1 MYVHVSAGCPWPP
14 GAVTDTHQVPGRSPL
29 LRFAALV
36 AGVAAL
42 AAAVIAVGVP
52 KPDTWAAS
60 LADVGPWALPWALAC
75 TVVLTAALVPRAVL
89 AAAAGLLFGPSVGA
103 AVVLAG
109 VGVGAVAAFAAGRWL
124 GRDLVTAHRRAAAV
138 DAWVVQR
145 GLIGVIV
152 ARLLPVAPF
161 GLVSYLYGLSGMR
174 LSVFWLGTMAGAAPS
189 TVVYANLGAAALAPG
204 SPGFAIAL
212 TAAVGGGGGG
222 ARGGGGR
229 RRPGGRAGGGPPR
242 PRGPAPGGAAGVT
255 NTTSA
260 VRSSGRPAPFRT
272 PVRGGRRVPRAPGR
286 AVPGRRDVRHLWGGC
301 LSWLAGDHRGLRR
314 RGPAQGCAPL

>member
-1 MYVHVSAGCPWPP
+1 
-14 GAVTDTHQVPGRSPL
+14 
-29 LRFAALV
+29 
-36 AGVAAL
+36 VAAL

-212 TAAVGGGGGG
+212 TMLEIDITPVLAAIGATGLVVGLALQGTLSNFASGLMILIN
-222 ARGGGGR
+222 
-229 RRPGGRAGGGPPR
+229 RPFDVGNVVSAGG
-242 PRGPAPGGAAGVT
+242 VT
-255 NTTSA
+255 GMVHQMNLFSTT
-260 VRSSGRPAPFRT
+260 FRT
-272 PVRGGRRVPRAPGR
+272 FDNQTIHVPNNEIWNHVITNITANPT
-286 AVPGRRDVRHLWGGC
+286 
-301 LSWLAGDHRGLRR
+301 R
-314 RGPAQGCAPL
+314 RGMLEKVKT